1 MKNILMPAL
10 SPTMEKGNLVT
21 WLKSEGDK
29 IELGDIIAEIETDK
43 ATMEVEAMDKGV
55 LGKIL
60 VTAGTEDVAVNT
72 PIAVLLENG
81 ESMGDLPV
89 DAGASPSNT
98 TALSK
103 EEVKQAPQQ
112 NSYNSCASKCDS
124 RIIASPLA
132 KRIASLNNIDL
143 TGVKGTGPNGRIQ
156 KRDVEGLI
164 GGNNL
169 PVKGAEH
176 SVQPVS
182 SVFTP
187 ISFERD
193 KEGLPPYELL
203 KLSSM
208 RKTIAKR
215 LVESKQT
222 APHFY
227 LTVPMEI
234 DALMN
239 LRKVANAAYDM
250 KITLNDFIIKAVAM
264 TLMTVK
270 EANRSWF
277 DGNDVRQYNTA
288 DIAVAVAIDGGLITP
303 IIRSAEKKTV
313 REISIE
319 MKDLVQR
326 AKTGKLKPEEFTGGT
341 FSISNLGMFGVE
353 QFEAVINPPHGCI
366 LAVGA
371 GKETPVVR
379 DHKIEIANVMKTTLS
394 VDHRVVD
401 GAVGAAFL
409 KQLKIFIETPSIM
422 LV

>member
-10 SPTMEKGNLVT
+10 SPTMEKGNLVS

-60 VTAGTEDVAVNT
+60 VKAGTEDVAVNT

-81 ESMGDLPV
+81 ENPSDIKV
-89 DAGASPSNT
+89 DAVADSGNKNDADPKPEVSVQEPVKNNDAHGSNNGT
-98 TALSK
+98 
-103 EEVKQAPQQ
+103 
-112 NSYNSCASKCDS
+112 

-132 KRIASLNNIDL
+132 KKIASLNNIDL
-143 TGVKGTGPNGRIQ
+143 SNVCGSGPNGRIQ
-156 KRDVEGLI
+156 KADVEALI
-164 GGNNL
+164 GNGSCCNS
-169 PVKGAEH
+169 KCE
-176 SVQPVS
+176 QPKCMNS
-182 SVFTP
+182 FAP
-187 ISFERD
+187 ISSERD
-193 KEGLPPYELL
+193 KDGLPPYELL

-215 LVESKQT
+215 LVESKQM

-234 DALMN
+234 DELLN

-250 KITLNDFIIKAVAM
+250 KMTINDFIIKAVAM
-264 TLMTVK
+264 TLMSVK

-277 DGNDVRQYNTA
+277 DGVDVRQYNTA

-319 MKDLVQR
+319 MKDLIAR
-326 AKTGKLKPEEFTGGT
+326 AKSGKLKPEEFTGGT
-341 FSISNLGMFGVE
+341 FSISNLGMYGVE

-371 GKETPVVR
+371 GKETAVV
-379 DHKIEIANVMKTTLS
+379 KNGNIQIANVMKTTLS

>member
-21 WLKSEGDK
+21 WLKAEGDK

-60 VTAGTEDVAVNT
+60 VQAGTEDVAVNT

-81 ESMGDLPV
+81 ESMGDLPAI
-89 DAGASPSNT
+89 DAGAPASNNS
-98 TALSK
+98 APIK
-103 EEVKQAPQQ
+103 EDAKPQTAPQSHC
-112 NSYNSCASKCDS
+112 NTRSTSCD
-124 RIIASPLA
+124 RIIATPLA

-143 TGVKGTGPNGRIQ
+143 SGVKGTGPNGRI
-156 KRDVEGLI
+156 KKCDVEGLV
-164 GGNNL
+164 GGDNTKCSTQSSA
-169 PVKGAEH
+169 PTSTAFT
-176 SVQPVS
+176 PVS
-182 SVFTP
+182 L
-187 ISFERD
+187 ERD

-234 DALMN
+234 DSLMD

-277 DGNDVRQYNTA
+277 DGNDIRQYNTA

-313 REISIE
+313 REISVE

-371 GKETPVVR
+371 GKEMPVVR